1 MKSEIEMEISTYH
14 TYLLK
19 PFLAFKYLLF
29 TQKGL
34 SISLPTIAG
43 VAALSDTTKAWY
55 FLLIVY
61 SIDFVTGIW
70 GSYIIQMNVE
80 KTKDRYKKIKEST
93 RLVKI
98 LYSIEFFV
106 NNISSQKLRKSI
118 IKAVGYTLF
127 ILLFWAVQ
135 EVFKIKTWTF
145 DSFSYMEWNLTLMAQ
160 AGCIASEI
168 WSILFENLKK
178 MGLDIVA
185 KVTGMSKTYKE
196 LKKEIKQED

>member
-1 MKSEIEMEISTYH
+1 MKTDIQMEIA
-14 TYLLK
+14 TYLTYLAK
-19 PFLAFKYLLF
+19 PFLALKYLLF

-34 SISLPTIAG
+34 SITLPTMAG
-43 VAALSDTTKAWY
+43 VAALSDVTKAWY
-55 FLLIVY
+55 LLLLVY
-61 SIDFVTGIW
+61 SIDFVTGIL
-70 GSYIIQMNVE
+70 GSYTIQMNIE
-80 KTKDRYKKIKEST
+80 KTKDRYIKIKEST

-135 EVFKIKTWTF
+135 EIFKIKTWTF
-145 DSFSYMEWNLTLMAQ
+145 DSFSHMEWNLTLMAQ

-178 MGLDIVA
+178 MGFDLIS
-185 KVTGMSKTYKE
+185 KITGISKTYKE
-196 LKKEIKQED
+196 IKKEIKQED

>member
-1 MKSEIEMEISTYH
+1 MKSEIEMEIATYY

-19 PFLAFKYLLF
+19 PFFALKYLLF

-34 SISLPTIAG
+34 SITLPTMAG
-43 VAALSDTTKAWY
+43 VAALSDVTKAWY
-55 FLLIVY
+55 LLLAVY
-61 SIDFVTGIW
+61 SIDFVTGIL
-70 GSYIIQMNVE
+70 GSYTIQMNIE
-80 KTKDRYKKIKEST
+80 KTKDRYIKIKEST
-93 RLVKI
+93 RLVRI

-135 EVFKIKTWTF
+135 EIFKIKTWTF
-145 DSFSYMEWNLTLMAQ
+145 DSFSHMEWNLTLMAQ

-178 MGLDIVA
+178 MGFDLIS
-185 KVTGMSKTYKE
+185 KITGISKTYKE
-196 LKKEIKQED
+196 IKKEIKQED